1 MNKKAIDRKIAF
13 KFGLL
18 VLTTILNGCAT
29 TGVDP
34 ADPWEDWNRDV
45 SSFNDDFDETI
56 MKPMAEGYTWA
67 APDVVSGGVT
77 NFFSNIQD
85 VGVTI
90 NDLLQ
95 FKLGQAAEDGS
106 RLVINSTVGI
116 AGVIDVAT
124 MVGLEKHREDFGQTL
139 GVWGVPSGPYMILP
153 FWGAS
158 SPRDFVG
165 LIGDI
170 LLDPVSYTVFIS
182 GGLVSAVTMG
192 AAILDAADWR
202 AGLLVT
208 ERIVDET
215 ALDQYDFLKAA
226 YMQRREYLILD
237 GNVPGQDAELELDED
252 FDADLE

>member
-1 MNKKAIDRKIAF
+1 VGFADHSAKHGTQVRRLEMDSRRFLVLVPRNKNKHKDMNKKAIGCKTAF
-13 KFGLL
+13 KLGLL
-18 VLTTILNGCAT
+18 VLTAILNGCAT

-45 SSFNDDFDETI
+45 SSFNDAFDETI

-106 RLVINSTVGI
+106 RLVINSTVEI

-139 GVWGVPSGPYMILP
+139 GVWGVPSEPYMILP
-153 FWGAS
+153 FWG
-158 SPRDFVG
+158 RVLRG
-165 LIGDI
+165 I
-170 LLDPVSYTVFIS
+170 LS
-182 GGLVSAVTMG
+182 G
-192 AAILDAADWR
+192 
-202 AGLLVT
+202 
-208 ERIVDET
+208 
-215 ALDQYDFLKAA
+215 
-226 YMQRREYLILD
+226 
-237 GNVPGQDAELELDED
+237 
-252 FDADLE
+252 

>member
-1 MNKKAIDRKIAF
+1 MNNKNIGF
-13 KFGLL
+13 KTAPKLGLL
-18 VLTTILNGCAT
+18 VLIVALNGCAT
-29 TGVDP
+29 TAVDS
-34 ADPWEDWNRDV
+34 ADPWEEWNRDV

-56 MKPMAEGYTWA
+56 IKPMAEGYIWA
-67 APDVVSGGVT
+67 TPDVVSEGVS

-116 AGVIDVAT
+116 AGVIDVAR
-124 MVGLEKHREDFGQTL
+124 MVGLEKHKEDFGQTL
-139 GVWGVPSGPYMILP
+139 GVWGLPSGPYMVLP

-158 SPRDFVG
+158 SPRDVVG
-165 LIGDI
+165 LIGDV
-170 LLDPVSYTVFIS
+170 LLDPISYTVFLS
-182 GGLVSAVTMG
+182 GGVASAATT
-192 AAILDAADWR
+192 AAGILDVTDWR
-202 AGLLVT
+202 AGLLVS
-208 ERIVDET
+208 EKIVDET

-237 GNVPGQDAELELDED
+237 GHVPDQDAELELDED